1 MMEYY
6 STMRG
11 MKFWYI
17 LQYEVG
23 HYAYWNKLD
32 TEILQDS
39 IYSRYLEFID
49 S

>member
-11 MKFWYI
+11 IKFWYI

-23 HYAYWNKLD
+23 HWNKLD

-39 IYSRYLEFID
+39 IYRRYLEFID